1 MVVLGIIGQVFV
13 PSPGKKGSDV
23 PLGFVSLRQPP
34 VWVTDVL
41 LKDALRGW
49 HGPASPE
56 VSIGPDAVRGHWGLL
71 GAVEDVSALTGEGSW
86 WYVLVAEPLSNEP
99 GEACEGDIEVSGG
112 SAVVALAE
120 CEQPLPPE
128 VPSGH
133 CLFSTFSWALL
144 FLIFFFFL
152 KNIFKKS
159 EKINYC
165 KVLFQ
170 VAFQRRP
177 SSALSAPQFKRDLI
191 WSYNDSWQKPSASRK
206 IHTRAILWEKL
217 LWAPVKINKTSQVK
231 RGYKMRIKLV
241 ICYSR
246 D

>member
-1 MVVLGIIGQVFV
+1 MIRTCGWTTFKWTRRGMWRRYR
-13 PSPGKKGSDV
+13 SKW
-23 PLGFVSLRQPP
+23 
-34 VWVTDVL
+34 WVRCCGTGRMWT
-41 LKDALRGW
+41 A
-49 HGPASPE
+49 ASPRSAIRSLSLLY
-56 VSIGPDAVRGHWGLL
+56 VFMGSSFPD
-71 GAVEDVSALTGEGSW
+71 
-86 WYVLVAEPLSNEP
+86 
-99 GEACEGDIEVSGG
+99 
-112 SAVVALAE
+112 
-120 CEQPLPPE
+120 
-128 VPSGH
+128 
-133 CLFSTFSWALL
+133 
-144 FLIFFFFL
+144 FFFFL

-241 ICYSR
+241 ICYSQ